1 MAQETEIKLRLPPR
15 AAARL
20 RRHPAVVAVL
30 AGRPVRRRLRSVYFD
45 TPERHLAGARL
56 ALRVRRVGR
65 AWIQTLKAEGR
76 LTGATHQRGEWE
88 AEVAACLPEL
98 AKIDAPEARELLE
111 SPDVRGRLEPVFET
125 DFRRMTLPL
134 RFPGDGTAELA
145 IDQGHIVAGAR
156 REPIAELEVE
166 LDPAGARDAYG
177 LLLALER
184 DIPLEVEVVNK
195 AERGFRLLDR
205 SPPPVVKARKPSLT
219 AGDSVEQ
226 ALVAIVSA
234 CLYQVQANV
243 DGFRDRLD
251 VEYLH
256 QMRVGLRRL
265 RSALSTF
272 CAAFPRD
279 LFAPVQDE
287 LRWLTGELGPARD
300 WDVFM
305 TETLPPIRATFPD
318 HAGLLRLAA
327 VGANLQER
335 HNARARTAA
344 GSPRYRRLLLAL
356 SAWLAARPWRGE
368 LAAETLAQVDAPA
381 PGFAAAV
388 LAKRHRQFVKR
399 GKVHHELTAPELHRL
414 RITGKKLRY
423 AAEFFAGLFP
433 ARRAEAYVGALQD
446 LQDILGAINDM
457 ATTSRL
463 LEEIRAGTADA
474 GVHEAAGIIAGWSA
488 QNAAHC
494 RGALAKAFKRFRRHE
509 PFWTG

>member
-20 RRHPAVVAVL
+20 RRHPAVAAAL
-30 AGRPVRRRLRSVYFD
+30 AGRPVTRRLRSVYFD
-45 TPERHLAGARL
+45 TPERHLAGASL

-88 AEVAACLPEL
+88 AQVAACRPEL
-98 AKIDAPEARELLE
+98 AKIDAPQARELLD
-111 SPDVRGRLEPVFET
+111 SPDVHGRLEPVFET
-125 DFRRMTLPL
+125 DFRRTSLPL
-134 RFPGDGTAELA
+134 RFPGGGTAELA
-145 IDQGHIVAGAR
+145 IDQGRIVAGGR
-156 REPIAELEVE
+156 REPIAELELE
-166 LDPAGARDAYG
+166 LDTAGARDAYG
-177 LLLALER
+177 LLLRFAR

-195 AERGFRLLDR
+195 AERGFRLLDQA
-205 SPPPVVKARKPSLT
+205 PPPVVKARRPPLT

-226 ALVAIVSA
+226 ALIAIASA

-243 DGFRDRLD
+243 EGFRDGLD

-272 CAAFPRD
+272 GAAFPRE
-279 LFAPVQDE
+279 LLAPVQDE
-287 LRWLTGELGPARD
+287 LRWLGAELGPARD

-305 TETLPPIRATFPD
+305 TETLPPIREIFPD

-327 VGANLQER
+327 IGADLQER
-335 HNARARTAA
+335 HGARARAA
-344 GSPRYRRLLLAL
+344 ARSPRYRELLLAL
-356 SAWLAARPWRGE
+356 SAWLSARPWRGALDAE
-368 LAAETLAQVDAPA
+368 ALARADGPA
-381 PGFAAAV
+381 PDFAVAV

-399 GKVHHELTAPELHRL
+399 GRAHHALTAPELHRL

-423 AAEFFAGLFP
+423 AAEFFSGLFA
-433 ARRAEAYVGALQD
+433 ARRAETYIGALQE

-463 LEEIRAGTADA
+463 LDEIRAATADA
-474 GVHEAAGIIAGWSA
+474 GVHEAAGIVAGWGA
-488 QNAAHC
+488 QKAAHC
-494 RGALAKAFKRFRRHE
+494 RGELARALRQFRRHE
-509 PFWTG
+509 PFWRE